1 MSALAFAIA
10 AASLRSSQPLYVS
23 LKCKLN
29 FCPRLTFVQLHTYTS
44 YSLLLQINWH
54 LEVMNEL
61 LDNGADVNYLTD
73 EGVSALSATLIQ
85 YYGRVEERKRELE
98 AKARE
103 RERIAKEHEL
113 ERLREL
119 AAAIRLKES
128 GGASGAGSGGGDGG
142 SEAALQGDGA
152 SGGSGDQTRAPNLG
166 I

>member
-1 MSALAFAIA
+1 MCIVQSA
-10 AASLRSSQPLYVS
+10 V
-23 LKCKLN
+23 
-29 FCPRLTFVQLHTYTS
+29 LHINIDVRA
-44 YSLLLQINWH
+44 QVNWH

-103 RERIAKEHEL
+103 RERLAKEREL

-119 AAAIRLKES
+119 ALIHLKEPGS
-128 GGASGAGSGGGDGG
+128 AGSTGAAGTEVAVAGQDAAG
-142 SEAALQGDGA
+142 SIGSVAGT
-152 SGGSGDQTRAPNLG
+152 SGSGDQTRAPPSGTAHHLFF
-166 I
+166 IYSYIILK

>member
-1 MSALAFAIA
+1 MYEYIVQRA
-10 AASLRSSQPLYVS
+10 V
-23 LKCKLN
+23 LN
-29 FCPRLTFVQLHTYTS
+29 ININVRAQV
-44 YSLLLQINWH
+44 NWH

-103 RERIAKEHEL
+103 RERLAKEREL

-119 AAAIRLKES
+119 ALIHLKEPGS
-128 GGASGAGSGGGDGG
+128 AGSTGAAGTEVAGQDAAG
-142 SEAALQGDGA
+142 SFGSVAGT
-152 SGGSGDQTRAPNLG
+152 SGSGDQTRAPPSGTAHHLFFIYSYNHT
-166 I
+166 